1 MAEAEVH
8 MQEYFVK
15 LLGRY
20 HNFIELDVNGSTPH
34 TEPHS
39 NGARSAENEGNM
51 IRSATL
57 PRLEHKGEMS
67 EPQVQESCRA
77 HD

>member
-1 MAEAEVH
+1 MRDRSVNTAEVH

-20 HNFIELDVNGSTPH
+20 HNFIEPDDVDGSPPD
-34 TEPHS
+34 TEPHC
-39 NGARSAENEGNM
+39 NGVRSAENEGNM

-57 PRLEHKGEMS
+57 PCFEHTG
-67 EPQVQESCRA
+67 V
-77 HD
+77 DV

>member
-1 MAEAEVH
+1 MRDRSVNNAEVANAEVH

-20 HNFIELDVNGSTPH
+20 HNFIEPDEVDRSPPD

-39 NGARSAENEGNM
+39 NGVRSAENEGNM

-57 PRLEHKGEMS
+57 PCFEHTG
-67 EPQVQESCRA
+67 V
-77 HD
+77 DV